1 MLSFGTMARVVS
13 DQGPPPE
20 TDLHCAETGP
30 RNCSFL
36 IRNSQ
41 QPIRSQ
47 NPETVVRFFIG
58 REARLDVFMTA
69 DGAAQHCM
77 KGFCRTDMAEASSI
91 GFDVAVDSAHFC
103 TGGSGS
109 LIVA

>member
-41 QPIRSQ
+41 QPEPR
-47 NPETVVRFFIG
+47 NCGPVFIG